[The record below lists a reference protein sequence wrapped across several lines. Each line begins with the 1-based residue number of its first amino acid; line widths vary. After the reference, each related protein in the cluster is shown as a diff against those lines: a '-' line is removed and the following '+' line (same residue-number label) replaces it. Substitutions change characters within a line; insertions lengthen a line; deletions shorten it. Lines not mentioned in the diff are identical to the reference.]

1 MAPEPAFALLEA
13 VDAPTAWPAPL
24 DLIGLGLVFLLS
36 LLGLYR
42 GLWWQVMRLIGV
54 SVSILMARA
63 VGAPLAARLLALF
76 PELSVRTAHG
86 LAWATLFLTTLLA
99 CALLG
104 LLGQRMLEAMK
115 LDLANRLA
123 GGCAGA
129 ATGMCVHVV
138 LLVLVC
144 QLAPP
149 SVLGKYVVGTYS
161 ENLYTALGGRRPVVM
176 AAEAADEVD
185 RALQQSP
192 RPAPREA
199 HSESGVVR

>member
-1 MAPEPAFALLEA
+1 MEA
-13 VDAPTAWPAPL
+13 ASSWPAPL
-24 DLIGLGLVFLLS
+24 DLVGLGLILLLS

-42 GLWWQVMRLIGV
+42 GLWWQVIRLIGV

-63 VGAPLAARLLALF
+63 AGAPLAARLLTLF
-76 PELSVRTAHG
+76 PELSARTAHG
-86 LAWATLFLTTLLA
+86 IAWGTLFLTTLLA

-115 LDLANRLA
+115 LDLANRIA

-129 ATGMCVHVV
+129 ATGLCAHVV

-149 SVLGKYVVGTYS
+149 RVLGKYVVGTYS
-161 ENLYTALGGRRPVVM
+161 ENLYAALGGRRQVVL
-176 AAEAADEVD
+176 AAEAAHEVD
-185 RALQQSP
+185 QALQQSP
-192 RPAPREA
+192 RPQRPAGQPQ
-199 HSESGVVR
+199 SGVVR